1 MVRPE
6 KGRQGR
12 KAERC
17 TRRKGRPLA
26 GFIRGILWGGV
37 VALGGLVAVSQLVP
51 TSTATKDGALKNVVP
66 DQPANISPAPVETPV
81 PISPDAATAPASVSE
96 PKPETENKAP
106 SEVSSAEAAVE
117 APTVEP
123 AAPTGQ
129 VIAEAEPAPSVPA
142 ATTGEAPN
150 MGGNPVLADPAAADD
165 VVAQPAQPQ
174 EAPSQPPSAAPTDAM
189 ADLLPAQESVTDL
202 PTSVASAPE
211 AATAL
216 PPAVPSNDPEPQAAD
231 LPPPPPLSPEEEALL
246 RTVPV
251 EPAPEANST
260 VVTHVEPAPPP
271 TSVLQ
276 PSPGLSDAAEGV
288 ITGRLPRIGEPSAEA
303 EQVAESV
310 PSTEADIDP
319 ALEQNLPPLQRY
331 ARPFENPEQKP
342 VFAILLEDRGE
353 DVNRAELAA
362 MDIALTVVI
371 DPLSDGAADRA
382 AIWRSGG
389 QEVVFSAESL
399 PDGAT
404 PGDLEQIFQALASRM
419 PETVAVIDATANAF
433 QNNRPLSTQ
442 IVPILA
448 DQGRGLVTFD
458 QGLNAADQVAR
469 REGLASATIFRRFDP
484 DDASGPA
491 VKRYLD
497 RAVFKAAQEGHVAVI
512 GSLRPETI
520 TGLLEWTVEGRAS
533 TVAIAPISVLLSR

>member
-1 MVRPE
+1 M
-6 KGRQGR
+6 
-12 KAERC
+12 
-17 TRRKGRPLA
+17 A

-51 TSTATKDGALKNVVP
+51 TSTASKDGGLKDLVP
-66 DQPANISPAPVETPV
+66 DQPANIAPAPVDARAPV
-81 PISPDAATAPASVSE
+81 SEESATAPASV
-96 PKPETENKAP
+96 PETKPQTENETP
-106 SEVSSAEAAVE
+106 SETAVVPVE

-123 AAPTGQ
+123 SAPEGQ
-129 VIAEAEPAPSVPA
+129 VIASTEPAPTVPA
-142 ATTGEAPN
+142 ATAVDTPTA
-150 MGGNPVLADPAAADD
+150 GGNPALADPAAADD
-165 VVAQPAQPQ
+165 VAAQPAQPQ

-189 ADLLPAQESVTDL
+189 SELLPAIDPAADL
-202 PTSVASAPE
+202 PASEAGAP
-211 AATAL
+211 AAGTAMA
-216 PPAVPSNDPEPQAAD
+216 PSVPSSDPDPQTAE
-231 LPPPPPLSPEEEALL
+231 LPPPPPLGAEEEALL
-246 RTVPV
+246 QPAPV
-251 EPAPEANST
+251 EPAPEASASI
-260 VVTHVEPAPPP
+260 VTPVEPAQPPA
-271 TSVLQ
+271 SVLQ
-276 PSPGLSDAAEGV
+276 PSPGLTDAAEGV
-288 ITGRLPRIGEPSAEA
+288 ITGRLPRIGEPSAGA
-303 EQVAESV
+303 EPAVESL
-310 PSTEADIDP
+310 PATETEADP
-319 ALEQNLPPLQRY
+319 AQDQSLPPLQRY

-389 QEVVFSAESL
+389 QEVVLSAESL
-399 PDGAT
+399 PEGAT

-419 PETVAVIDATANAF
+419 PESVAVIDVTANVF
-433 QNNRPLSTQ
+433 QNNRPLATQ

-484 DDASGPA
+484 DDATGPA

-512 GSLRPETI
+512 GTLRPETI
-520 TGLLEWTVEGRAS
+520 TGLLEWAVEGRAS